1 MDFKQIQL
9 KKGHQISPAKI
20 QSIYKHFKLEESNW
34 NETVEEI
41 NTFLLTN
48 DGFWNILLENK
59 ESSSEPQTIYT
70 IIFTQSGSGTLSYTI
85 I

>member
-1 MDFKQIQL
+1 MESKQIQL
-9 KKGHQISPAKI
+9 KKGQQISPSKI
-20 QSIYKHFKLEESNW
+20 ENIYKYFKIEESNW

-59 ESSSEPQTIYT
+59 EPRSEPQTIYT
-70 IIFTQSGSGTLSYTI
+70 ITFTQSGSGTLSYTI